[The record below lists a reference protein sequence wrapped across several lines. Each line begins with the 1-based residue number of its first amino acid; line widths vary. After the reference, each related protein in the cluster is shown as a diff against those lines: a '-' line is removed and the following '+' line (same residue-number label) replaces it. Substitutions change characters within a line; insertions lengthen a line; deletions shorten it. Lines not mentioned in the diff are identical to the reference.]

1 MLKEW
6 LTRLRY
12 LMFPKPTREIDDE
25 LQFHIERQTQEY
37 IAAGMTPREAR
48 RKAVVAFGGIESARA
63 QSHEQRPSFFLGT
76 LLQDVGYALRQLQK
90 SRGFTITAV
99 LTLALGIGANAAIFT
114 LVNAVLLKNLPVV
127 DPSTLIRI
135 GNTNEC
141 CVNFGTAGDSGQ
153 VDGNS
158 YALFDTDTW
167 QQLQKNAPEFEEL
180 AAMRAGSSQLIARRD
195 KTQESARPVNGEFV
209 SSNYFRTFGLQTQI
223 GRIFFTDADDVIGA
237 PLVAVMSYDTWQN
250 NYAGD
255 PSVVGSTFW
264 INTKAVIVTGIAP
277 KGFYGDRL
285 SSDPPN
291 FYFPIES
298 MPVLTSA
305 TFVHEP
311 GMRWLYIIGRV
322 KPGVALAPLQAKIT
336 ELVRQSLAPTK
347 PFSGEQGKRALAKA
361 HVVLS
366 PGGAGIQEMQDNYA
380 SKLKLLMWISGLV
393 LLIACA
399 NIANLLLVRGT
410 NRRAE
415 MSIRTALGAMRTR
428 IVRQLITESIVLSII
443 GGMAG
448 LAVAYAGTRML
459 LAMAFPGAQNIP
471 IEASPSGVVLAFA
484 FGVSLLTGI
493 LFGVAPAWI
502 TSNANPA
509 DVLRSGSRSTSSGA
523 SLLQRSLVVLQSALA
538 LVLLVG
544 AGMFIQSLNKLR
556 NIDLKLDSTNRY
568 IVHFNPQAA
577 GYTPAQVEALYRTI
591 EDRFHAIPGVRKVGV
606 SSNTPMEAN
615 NSGDGVQIQGQPFL
629 NDGASWVRG
638 NAEYFDSVGTHVLMG
653 RGFTSQD
660 TSTSPAVAV
669 VNQAFVKG
677 FFKPGENPIGHRFG
691 APGTQSSGDFEI
703 VGVVEDTAYSSATWK
718 DHHMYFLPM
727 TQRIPESVRKSPIE
741 KDTSLYA
748 EAIVIQTA
756 RPVENMQSTARQT
769 LAAINPNL
777 SVVKFQTFDE
787 QISDRFTEERMITRL
802 MTLFSILALLLATLG
817 LYGVTAYTVA
827 RRTSEIGIRM
837 ALGANRSSVVGMIM
851 RGAMLQT
858 AIGLC
863 LIGIPVAWFCVRY
876 IQSQLY
882 ESKGMN
888 LTVLAIATLTLTAA
902 AAAAGLIPALRA
914 SSTSPS
920 LALRTE

>member
-6 LTRLRY
+6 LTRLRF
-12 LMFPKPTREIDDE
+12 LMSPKPHREIDDE
-25 LQFHIERQTQEY
+25 LQFHIERQAQEY
-37 IAAGMTPREAR
+37 IATGMTPQEAR
-48 RKAVVAFGGIESARA
+48 RKAVVAFGGIESVRA

-76 LLQDVGYALRQLQK
+76 LLQDASYALRQLRK
-90 SRGFTITAV
+90 SRGFTLTAV

-114 LVNAVLLKNLPVV
+114 LVNAILLKNLPVV
-127 DPSTLIRI
+127 DPSTLIRV
-135 GNTNEC
+135 GDTNEC
-141 CVNFGTAGDSGQ
+141 CVNFGTAEDSGE
-153 VDGNS
+153 VNSGS
-158 YALFDTDTW
+158 YALFATDTW

-180 AAMRAGSSQLIARRD
+180 AAMQAGTSQVIARRD
-195 KTQESARPVNGEFV
+195 KTQESARPVRGEFV

-223 GRIFFTDADDVIGA
+223 GRIFFTDADDAIGA
-237 PLVAVMSYDTWQN
+237 PLVAVMSYDMWQN

-264 INTKAVIVTGIAP
+264 INTQAVIITGIAP

-285 SSDPPN
+285 SSTPPD
-291 FYFPIES
+291 FYLPIES
-298 MPVLTSA
+298 LPVLTGE
-305 TFVHEP
+305 TFVHESDH
-311 GMRWLYIIGRV
+311 RWLYIIGRV
-322 KPGVALAPLQAKIT
+322 KPGVAMAPLQVKIT
-336 ELVRQSLAPTK
+336 ELVRQSFAPTR

-366 PGGAGIQEMQDNYA
+366 SGGAGIQDMQDSYA

-399 NIANLLLVRGT
+399 NIGNLLLVRGT

-428 IVRQLITESIVLSII
+428 IIRQLITESIALSII

-448 LAVAYAGTRML
+448 LIVAYAGTRML

-471 IEASPSGVVLAFA
+471 IDASPSGVVLAFA

-493 LFGVAPAWI
+493 LFGIAPAWI

-509 DVLRSGSRSTSSGA
+509 DVLRSGSRSTASGA

-556 NIDLKLDSTNRY
+556 NIDLKLDSANRY

-577 GYTPAQVEALYRTI
+577 GYAPSQVEALYRTI
-591 EDRFHAIPGVRKVGV
+591 EDRFHAIPGVQKVGV

-615 NSGDGVQIQGQPFL
+615 NTGDGVQIQGQPFL

-638 NAEYFDSVGTHVLMG
+638 NTEYFDSVGTHVLMG
-653 RGFTSQD
+653 RGFTTQD

-669 VNQAFVKG
+669 VNQSFVKR
-677 FFKPGENPIGHRFG
+677 FFKPGENPIGRRFG
-691 APGTQSSGDFEI
+691 APGTQSPGDFEI
-703 VGVVEDTAYSSATWK
+703 VGVVEDTAYNSATWK

-727 TQRIPESVRKSPIE
+727 TQRIPESARKEPLE

-748 EAIVIQTA
+748 EAIVIQTD
-756 RPVENMQSTARQT
+756 RPMDNIQPIARQT
-769 LAAINPNL
+769 LSAINPNL

-787 QISDRFTEERMITRL
+787 QIADRFTEDRMITRL
-802 MTLFSILALLLATLG
+802 MTLFSVLALLLASLG

-837 ALGANRSSVVGMIM
+837 ALGASRSSVVGMIM

-858 AIGLC
+858 VIGLC

-876 IQSQLY
+876 IESQLY
-882 ESKGMN
+882 EARGMD
-888 LTVLAIATLTLTAA
+888 LTVLAIATLTLTAS
-902 AAAAGLIPALRA
+902 AAAAGLIPAQRAASTNPSQALRA
-914 SSTSPS
+914 
-920 LALRTE
+920 E